1 MSAMPP
7 NPSLIPAHCADETLV
22 DMARDG
28 DVSGVGGLYDRHA
41 ARMMRVAWRLTG
53 SAADAEDV
61 VHDVFVGLSSALHR
75 YQHRGSVE
83 AWLAQVT
90 ARAALM
96 RMRGRRRRRETDLSD
111 ASAIVSGLRT
121 DLAAEYADLERQIDA
136 LPDALRE
143 VFVLREIEGFT
154 HEEVADLLG
163 ISAGA
168 SRVRLSRA
176 LVALRHALRHAL
188 QASESPTPRA
198 VSAAARR

>member
-1 MSAMPP
+1 MPP
-7 NPSLIPAHCADETLV
+7 IRPLSSTTPTDDALV
-22 DMARDG
+22 ALARAG
-28 DVSGVGGLYDRHA
+28 NAAGLGGLYDRYAH
-41 ARMMRVAWRLTG
+41 RLLRVAWRLTG

-61 VHDVFVGLSSALHR
+61 VHDVFVSLPVALTR
-75 YQHRGSVE
+75 YEHRGTVH

-96 RMRGRRRRRETDLSD
+96 RVRSGRRRREADLSD
-111 ASAIVSGLRT
+111 ATSMMSSGRT
-121 DLAAEYADLERQIDA
+121 DLAAEYADLERAVAA

-154 HEEVADLLG
+154 HDEIADLLE

-176 LVALRHALRHAL
+176 LVALRSAL
-188 QASESPTPRA
+188 SPSVSPEPPVPSCAAGAPAPR
-198 VSAAARR
+198 

>member
-1 MSAMPP
+1 MHPI
-7 NPSLIPAHCADETLV
+7 PSIVAADPTDEELV
-22 DMARDG
+22 VLARAG
-28 DVSGVGGLYDRHA
+28 HAAGLGGLYDRYA
-41 ARMMRVAWRLTG
+41 ARMLRVASRLTG

-61 VHDVFVGLSSALHR
+61 VHDVFVGLPRALSR
-75 YQHRGSVE
+75 YEHRGTVE

-96 RMRGRRRRRETDLSD
+96 RVRSGRRRREADLSD
-111 ASAIVSGLRT
+111 ATSAISGGRT
-121 DLAAEYADLERQIDA
+121 DLAAEYADLERQIAA

-154 HEEVADLLG
+154 HDEIADLLD

-176 LVALRHALRHAL
+176 LVALRSVLCPSAPPELPVDSAC
-188 QASESPTPRA
+188 TPR
-198 VSAAARR
+198 